1 MYKVDSTIEGAAP
14 ILFDRFLG
22 MGLVKPTP
30 EQEEEAAKQRVFRN
44 SNGLY
49 LPAVNLK
56 RALRQGATRAGLKST
71 GRMGLEPYISAAVF
85 IEPRELEFGKDEPDF
100 MFGTWVR
107 IPPGKKGALVW
118 KVRPG
123 LNPGWRVDSCLH
135 VLDDRI
141 ASEKLRIALET
152 AGLFIGVCDWRP
164 EYGRFIVKNGRL
176 RNDHQH

>member
-14 ILFDRFLG
+14 ILFNRFLG
-22 MGLVKPTP
+22 MGLVKPTL
-30 EQEEEAAKQRVFRN
+30 EQEEEAAKQRVYRN

-49 LPAVNLK
+49 LPANNLK
-56 RALRQGATRAGLKST
+56 RALRSGASRAGVKI
-71 GRMGLEPYISAAVF
+71 GRMSLDPYISAAVF

-100 MFGTWVR
+100 MFGAWVR

-123 LNPGWRVDSCLH
+123 LNSGWQLNPLLH

-164 EYGRFIVKNGRL
+164 EYGRFIVKKWEVKK
-176 RNDHQH
+176 